1 MREDAWDIADCGLRI
16 ADCLPSVAVAK
27 EGGFPPPL
35 KHRRTGRIADL
46 TAKNA
51 ARKAATEVIAPRISQ
66 GHFGGTPKWA
76 GESPALPLTFSVFG
90 FFVVKEFFVGLGIAD
105 LRSGDNGDSAALCRA
120 PLRFQCRLPGKITHI
135 GVPGHPYTTYC
146 GWSLRRTGKAQSQFA
161 IGMVEFTRLR
171 PAAPGILRLFAAN
184 QHNLLTINN
193 LQLAPGLASQGQSR
207 LIKANRVISC
217 DWKRQTYVEW
227 KGKPC

>member
-90 FFVVKEFFVGLGIAD
+90 FFVVKELFMRWRMSDFLT
-105 LRSGDNGDSAALCRA
+105 GDNGDNPDSESGIPNRDSLFSLFV
-120 PLRFQCRLPGKITHI
+120 PVESLPIQYGF
-135 GVPGHPYTTYC
+135 GCPWNAVF
-146 GWSLRRTGKAQSQFA
+146 WSF
-161 IGMVEFTRLR
+161 
-171 PAAPGILRLFAAN
+171 LRLFAEN
-184 QHNLLTINN
+184 QHNLFAINN
-193 LQLAPGLASQGQSR
+193 LQPKMS
-207 LIKANRVISC
+207 ISN
-217 DWKRQTYVEW
+217 
-227 KGKPC
+227 